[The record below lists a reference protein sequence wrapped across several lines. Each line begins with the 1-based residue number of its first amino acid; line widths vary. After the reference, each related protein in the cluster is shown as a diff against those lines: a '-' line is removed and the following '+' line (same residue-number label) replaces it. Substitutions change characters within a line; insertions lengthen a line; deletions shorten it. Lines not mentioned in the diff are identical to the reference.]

1 MKKAFILMVLFAC
14 LALMGWPGKCLGVK
28 TVYVKHNSEE
38 QFKKGDPC
46 SVLINSEG
54 EISLAYQTLKLLS
67 NEDDVWVVNA
77 IVKGPDG
84 SVYAAT
90 SGEGYIYRLQEG
102 KKPEIIYG
110 KGKDDQ
116 KHVFSLALDNQGRLL
131 AGTGGEA
138 GVLLRFDKKHKCKK
152 IFSDE
157 EIKYIWSIVTGP
169 GGRIYLGTGPTGKVL
184 TLDSK
189 GKNMEVLYKAK
200 DKNILALALDKE
212 GIAYAGGDEN
222 GLVYRID
229 PGSKKTTIAYDTGHS
244 EISGLVFDEEGN
256 LYVSTAD
263 ASAARPGAQ
272 LTLSDGDESRPETSA
287 DKDKENMEE
296 KKPQKEV
303 KPDKKEAPKD
313 EKQAEEKED
322 NDKQQNEEGKG
333 TDVEDDENSAIGKDE
348 DIDKEGVPAVP
359 ENTIEKKTSDVS
371 KNVKDKENEKDQAK
385 EEKREEKR
393 GKKTETKKE
402 PEKKTEKQKDKPT
415 TELVPGATAPSA
427 KATKSTKSKAISPKP
442 KKPARENEVFQ
453 INPSGYVTK
462 IFSEKVVI
470 LSMVYR
476 GDGKLLLGTGVEGEL
491 VQLDTKT
498 QEAVVLNVV
507 RPSLQISALWAEHDG
522 KIYAGC
528 ANPGAVL
535 KIVPGYVCEGYYI
548 SPAIDAEQISKWGK
562 LQIEADIPAG
572 TSLRVSS
579 RSGNTSDPDL
589 GGWQDWTKPQE
600 VAEDLNI
607 EAAPGRFLQYR
618 LQLGSSKANKTVVVK
633 EVKLA
638 YMTPNLPPIVKNVE
652 VSRSSTVKKPDTSIH
667 SSKNMMIKWKTEEP
681 NNDKLKCEIF
691 IRQVG
696 RERWIRIAK
705 EIEEDKYKWDS
716 QTVAD
721 GRYEIKVRAS
731 DELSNPEGEAL
742 TTSRISREV
751 VVDNTPPEIT
761 RMDYT
766 LEKNTLR
773 WKAEVKDVLSV
784 IEAVDYV
791 LDSGENRQMALPKDG
806 IFDSRSEQVEFKVK
820 IEEAGEHVLA
830 VRCADALGN
839 ETYLNVNVI
848 VPRKEK

>member
-14 LALMGWPGKCLGVK
+14 LALTGWPGKCLGVK
-28 TVYVKHNSEE
+28 TVYVEHNSEE

-67 NEDDVWVVNA
+67 NEDDVWIVNA
-77 IVKGPDG
+77 LVKGPED
-84 SVYAAT
+84 SIYAAT
-90 SGEGYIYRLQEG
+90 SGQGYIYRLREG
-102 KKPEIIYG
+102 KEPKIIYG
-110 KGKDDQ
+110 KEEDDQ
-116 KHVFSLALDNQGRLL
+116 KHVFCLALDHQGHLL

-138 GVLLRFDKKHKCKK
+138 GVLLSFDKKHKCKK

-189 GKNMEVLYKAK
+189 GENMEVLYKAK
-200 DKNILALALDKE
+200 DKNILVLALDKE
-212 GIAYAGGDEN
+212 GILYAGGDEN

-244 EISGLVFDEEGN
+244 EISGLVFDEEDN

-272 LTLSDGDESRPETSA
+272 LTLSDGDESRPETKA
-287 DKDKENMEE
+287 DKDLDKEEE
-296 KKPQKEV
+296 KEPQKEV
-303 KPDKKEAPKD
+303 KPDKKEPENATKV
-313 EKQAEEKED
+313 EEKED
-322 NDKQQNEEGKG
+322 NDKQQNEEDTEK
-333 TDVEDDENSAIGKDE
+333 DIEDDDNSAIGKDE
-348 DIDKEGVPAVP
+348 DSEKEGAPAVP
-359 ENTIEKKTSDVS
+359 ENTAERKISEVS
-371 KNVKDKENEKDQAK
+371 KIVKEKENEKDQAK
-385 EEKREEKR
+385 EEKREDKR
-393 GKKTETKKE
+393 EEKTEAEKE
-402 PEKKTEKQKDKPT
+402 PDKKTEKPKDKPT
-415 TELVPGATAPSA
+415 TELVPGATVPSA
-427 KATKSTKSKAISPKP
+427 KATKSSKSKTISPKP
-442 KKPARENEVFQ
+442 KQPARENEVFQ
-453 INPSGYVTK
+453 INPNGYVRK

-498 QEAVVLNVV
+498 QEAVILNVV

-535 KIVPGYVCEGYYI
+535 KITPGYVSEGYYI

-562 LQIEADIPAG
+562 IQIEADIPEG
-572 TSLRVSS
+572 TSLKVSS

-589 GGWQDWTKPQE
+589 GGWQDWTKPQ
-600 VAEDLNI
+600 VVTEDLKI

-618 LQLGSSKANKTVVVK
+618 LQLGSSNANKTIVVK

-638 YMTPNLPPIVKNVE
+638 YMTPNLPPTVKNVE
-652 VSRSSTVKKPDTSIH
+652 VSRGSSVKKSDASTN

-681 NNDKLKCEIF
+681 NNDKLRCEIF

-696 RERWIRIAK
+696 RDRWIRIAK
-705 EIEEDKYKWDS
+705 EITEDKYKWDS

-721 GRYEIKVRAS
+721 GRYEVKVTAS
-731 DELSNPEGEAL
+731 DELSNPEGEQL
-742 TTSRISREV
+742 TASRISRAV

-761 RMDYT
+761 RMDYA

-791 LDSGENRQMALPKDG
+791 LDSDETRQTVLPKDG
-806 IFDSRSEQVEFKVK
+806 IFDSRSEQVEFKLK

-839 ETYLNVNVI
+839 ETYRNINVI